1 MTVTVWI
8 KREVVLNWDHFK
20 DNLEEIYQITT
31 KEPGDLDMVQ
41 VNISFDLY
49 KEILTSSPR

>member
-1 MTVTVWI
+1 MTITVWI

-41 VNISFDLY
+41 VNISFELY

>member
-1 MTVTVWI
+1 MTITVWI
-8 KREVVLNWDHFK
+8 KREVVLNWEHFK

-31 KEPGDLDMVQ
+31 KEPGDLEMVQ
-41 VNISFDLY
+41 VNMSFDLY

>member
-1 MTVTVWI
+1 MTITVWI
-8 KREVVLNWDHFK
+8 KREVVLNWEHFK

-41 VNISFDLY
+41 VNISFELY

>member
-1 MTVTVWI
+1 MTITVWI
-8 KREVVLNWDHFK
+8 KREVVLNWEHFK

-31 KEPGDLDMVQ
+31 KEPGDLEMVQ
-41 VNISFDLY
+41 VNISFELY

>member
-8 KREVVLNWDHFK
+8 KREVVLNWEHFK